1 MPRRAILVLVLCVC
15 ATVARAHRI
24 CLGVSDTCS
33 VEEDGSVLCWGSNT
47 YGRLGDGT
55 LENKVKP
62 NPVSEID
69 SATSVACGTIHSC
82 ASLMDG
88 TVKCWGYNG
97 SKQLGL
103 GTDTLDKLVPT
114 AVPGLSDV
122 TSVSAGEYHSCALL
136 KDGTIK
142 CWGYNRNGQ
151 IGVGSSENSISTPTA
166 VSGITTATSLG
177 VGMSHTCAVLLS
189 GGVLCWGKNDN
200 GQLGDGTTT
209 NRLTSTPVSGI
220 NSATSVG
227 AGNFHTCA
235 PFCRAVE

>member
-1 MPRRAILVLVLCVC
+1 M
-15 ATVARAHRI
+15 
-24 CLGVSDTCS
+24 
-33 VEEDGSVLCWGSNT
+33 CWGKN
-47 YGRLGDGT
+47 GFGQLGD
-55 LENKVKP
+55 NSQVDKV
-62 NPVSEID
+62 NPTAVSEIY
-69 SATSVACGTIHSC
+69 SATSVACGVCHTC
-82 ASLMDG
+82 ASLTNG
-88 TVKCWGYNG
+88 TVMCWGNN
-97 SKQLGL
+97 SQKQLGL
-103 GTDTLDKLVPT
+103 DNGLINVPTAPT
-114 AVPGLSDV
+114 AVPDISDV
-122 TSVSAGEYHSCALL
+122 TSVAANSYHTCALL
-136 KDGTIK
+136 TDGTIK
-142 CWGYNRNGQ
+142 CWGYNANGQ